1 MAEGTRVLSK
11 PQDKLSRVTG
21 QEQERVNLRDFTRH
35 PQEDGVK
42 GVTLEGD
49 GVTNHVGLFIYREN
63 WACQGPQE
71 SLASL

>member
-1 MAEGTRVLSK
+1 M
-11 PQDKLSRVTG
+11 
-21 QEQERVNLRDFTRH
+21 
-35 PQEDGVK
+35 EDGTE

-49 GVTNHVGLFIYREN
+49 RATNHLGLFIYREN